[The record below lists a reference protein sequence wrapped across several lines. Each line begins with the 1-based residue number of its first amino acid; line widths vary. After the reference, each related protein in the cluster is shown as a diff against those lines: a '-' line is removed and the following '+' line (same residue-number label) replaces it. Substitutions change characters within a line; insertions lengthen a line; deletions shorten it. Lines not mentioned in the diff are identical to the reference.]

1 MHHRRWSEADNQT
14 SKSRQS
20 IKCFRYF
27 KQSASSES
35 CRTDL
40 STDEFI
46 QRMCNT
52 QVLFE
57 AVQKDSDNSITQIK
71 EKRLYQFKDV
81 STHCFA
87 RYHEQSA
94 EVDHDQK
101 TEWHSW
107 NSLHAIKCLN
117 ESEMQ
122 VICDLDVKFTSKSS
136 SHSVRLWNQI
146 CDLHAKLKR
155 RQSV

>member
-1 MHHRRWSEADNQT
+1 M

-27 KQSASSES
+27 KQSALSES
-35 CRTDL
+35 CRTDF

-46 QRMCNT
+46 QCMRNT
-52 QVLFE
+52 QVSFE
-57 AVQKDSDNSITQIK
+57 AVQKDSDNSTTQIE

-81 STHCFA
+81 LIHCFA
-87 RYHEQSA
+87 WYHEQSV

-107 NSLHAIKCLN
+107 DSSHAIKCSN

-122 VICDLDVKFTSKSS
+122 VIRDLDVKSTSRSS
-136 SHSVRLWNQI
+136 LHNVRLWNQI
-146 CDLHAKLKR
+146 CNLHAKLR
-155 RQSV
+155 RRWSV

>member
-1 MHHRRWSEADNQT
+1 M

-20 IKCFRYF
+20 VERFRYF

-46 QRMCNT
+46 QRMHNT
-52 QVLFE
+52 QVSFE
-57 AVQKDSDNSITQIK
+57 AVQKDSDNSTMQIK
-71 EKRLYQFKDV
+71 EKRLYRFKDV

-87 RYHEQSA
+87 QYHEQSA

-101 TEWHSW
+101 TE
-107 NSLHAIKCLN
+107 
-117 ESEMQ
+117 
-122 VICDLDVKFTSKSS
+122 
-136 SHSVRLWNQI
+136 
-146 CDLHAKLKR
+146 
-155 RQSV
+155 